1 MKNRVAGTFRSL
13 RSFNFRLWTA
23 GALVSNVG
31 TWMQRVA
38 QDWLVL
44 TQLTHHDASAL
55 GIVVSLQF
63 APQLLLLPWTGSAAD
78 RLNQRKLLILTQAA
92 MGVLALIL
100 GVLTIAG
107 VIQLWHVYVL
117 AFLSGSA
124 AALDAPVR
132 QTFVAEMVGDADLSN
147 AVALNS
153 TSFNAAQMIGP
164 AVAGLLIAS
173 VGIGW
178 AFLLNGLSFAAV
190 LISMSFFRL
199 TELHKSARAHPI
211 TSGFLE
217 GLRYVWK
224 RPDLKA
230 ILIMLFLI
238 GTFGLNFPIFIAT
251 MAVNVFHSDARA
263 FGLLSSIMAVGTVSG
278 ALFAAS
284 RQKQSLAS
292 LMAGAGV
299 FGLGCTLAALAP
311 GYWWFAA
318 TLIIIGAAAL
328 TFANGTNS
336 IMQLSTEP
344 AMRGRVMALRVA
356 IAFGGTPI
364 GAPIVGWVA
373 NHFGP
378 RWSLVIGAVA
388 GFAAALV
395 AVLVL
400 ARRKNTPRR
409 VISPVKSASIQ
420 PNPLSIPARR
430 VRLLAAGHHRGLAAV
445 FAGAVDLLPEAHK
458 VVDSGDGGDQHRKV
472 DGGNGDPPDR
482 YDEHANLPLIP
493 AMGQNG

>member
-1 MKNRVAGTFRSL
+1 MKNPVSATFRSL

-55 GIVVSLQF
+55 GIVMGLQF

-78 RLNQRKLLILTQAA
+78 RLNQRKLLMLTQAT
-92 MGVLALIL
+92 MGVLALVL
-100 GVLTIAG
+100 GILTIAG
-107 VIQLWHVYVL
+107 IVRLWHVYVF

-132 QTFVAEMVGDADLSN
+132 QTFVTEMVGDADLPN

-164 AVAGLLIAS
+164 AVAGLLIAR

-190 LISMSFFRL
+190 LISISFFRL
-199 TELHKSARAHPI
+199 SELHPSARAHRT

-217 GLRYVWK
+217 GFRYVWGK
-224 RPDLKA
+224 PDLRA

-238 GTFGLNFPIFIAT
+238 GTFGLNFPIFIST
-251 MAVNVFHSDARA
+251 MAVNVFHSDARG
-263 FGLLSSIMAVGTVSG
+263 FGLLSSIMAAGTLSG
-278 ALFAAS
+278 ALFAAG
-284 RQKQSLAS
+284 RQKPSLAS
-292 LMAGAGV
+292 LLAGSGV

-311 GYWWFAA
+311 GYWWFGAA
-318 TLIIIGAAAL
+318 LVVIGAAGL
-328 TFANGTNS
+328 TFIYGTNS
-336 IMQLSTEP
+336 IMQLSTDP
-344 AMRGRVMALRVA
+344 AMRGRVMALRVG
-356 IAFGGTPI
+356 IALGGAPI

-373 NHFGP
+373 NQFGP
-378 RWSLVIGAVA
+378 RWALGIGAAA

-395 AVLVL
+395 AVFVL
-400 ARRKNTPRR
+400 SSRKEP
-409 VISPVKSASIQ
+409 
-420 PNPLSIPARR
+420 
-430 VRLLAAGHHRGLAAV
+430 LLA
-445 FAGAVDLLPEAHK
+445 
-458 VVDSGDGGDQHRKV
+458 
-472 DGGNGDPPDR
+472 
-482 YDEHANLPLIP
+482 
-493 AMGQNG
+493 